1 MSLATRATRGPPGA
15 PRGLFTRFAHT
26 YEHDGGPSSAVA
38 ASVLLVPVRTRPP
51 ATPEPAAPEV
61 EVRRSRRRT
70 RTVTAFREN
79 GRLVVAIPDRFT
91 RVQEREWVRRMVE
104 KVESAERRRRPSDER
119 LATRAAELSRQ
130 YLGGQARPTS
140 VTWSPRQGRRWGSC
154 TVAEGTIRISTRVQ
168 GMPPWVLDYVLLHE
182 LAHLL
187 CAGHGP
193 AFWALLG
200 GYPHLDRARGF
211 LEGVAHAS
219 DMPASPDE
227 PASSDEPNDGVEPQP
242 AGAV

>member
-1 MSLATRATRGPPGA
+1 M
-15 PRGLFTRFAHT
+15 
-26 YEHDGGPSSAVA
+26 
-38 ASVLLVPVRTRPP
+38 LLVPPRSRP
-51 ATPEPAAPEV
+51 ASPEPALPDV

-91 RVQEREWVRRMVE
+91 RVQEREWVRRMVA
-104 KVESAERRRRPSDER
+104 KVESSEQRRRPSDEQ
-119 LATRAAELSRQ
+119 LAARAAELSRR

-140 VTWSPRQGRRWGSC
+140 ITWSSRQGRRWGSC
-154 TVAEGTIRISTRVQ
+154 TVTEGTIRISTRVQ
-168 GMPPWVLDYVLLHE
+168 GMPGWVLDYVLLHE

-211 LEGVAHAS
+211 LEGVAHAT
-219 DMPASPDE
+219 DMPPD
-227 PASSDEPNDGVEPQP
+227 ADGEGELDGAGDGDPEGAGD
-242 AGAV
+242 AGAPEVGLD

>member
-1 MSLATRATRGPPGA
+1 MP
-15 PRGLFTRFAHT
+15 
-26 YEHDGGPSSAVA
+26 D
-38 ASVLLVPVRTRPP
+38 
-51 ATPEPAAPEV
+51 V

-91 RVQEREWVRRMVE
+91 RVQEREWVRRMVA
-104 KVESAERRRRPSDER
+104 KVESSEQRRRPSDER
-119 LATRAAELSRQ
+119 LAARAAELSRR
-130 YLGGQARPTS
+130 YLGGQARPSS
-140 VTWSPRQGRRWGSC
+140 VAWSSRQGKRWGSC
-154 TVAEGTIRISTRVQ
+154 TVAEDAIRISTRVQ
-168 GMPPWVLDYVLLHE
+168 GMPTWVLDYVLLHE

-219 DMPASPDE
+219 DLPDADDAV
-227 PASSDEPNDGVEPQP
+227 PDP
-242 AGAV
+242 AGDPA

>member
-1 MSLATRATRGPPGA
+1 
-15 PRGLFTRFAHT
+15 
-26 YEHDGGPSSAVA
+26 
-38 ASVLLVPVRTRPP
+38 VPVRPRP
-51 ATPEPAAPEV
+51 ATSPETALADV

-91 RVQEREWVRRMVE
+91 RVQEREWVRRMVA
-104 KVESAERRRRPSDER
+104 KVESSEQRRRPSDER
-119 LATRAAELSRQ
+119 LAARAGELSRQ

-140 VTWSPRQGRRWGSC
+140 VAWSSRQGRRWGSC
-154 TVAEGTIRISTRVQ
+154 TVAEGAIRISTRVQ
-168 GMPPWVLDYVLLHE
+168 GMPTWVLDYVLLHE

-219 DMPASPDE
+219 DMPATQDDGDATTAPRTEDPAAADASEPGEPPDGLLF
-227 PASSDEPNDGVEPQP
+227 A
-242 AGAV
+242 

>member
-1 MSLATRATRGPPGA
+1 M
-15 PRGLFTRFAHT
+15 
-26 YEHDGGPSSAVA
+26 
-38 ASVLLVPVRTRPP
+38 LLVPARPR
-51 ATPEPAAPEV
+51 PEALPDPPTPEV

-79 GRLVVAIPDRFT
+79 GRLVVAIPARFT
-91 RVQEREWVRRMVE
+91 RVQEREWVRRMVA
-104 KVESAERRRRPSDER
+104 KVESSERRRRPSDER
-119 LATRAAELSRQ
+119 LATRAAELSRR

-140 VTWSPRQGRRWGSC
+140 VTWSARQGRRWGSC

-168 GMPPWVLDYVLLHE
+168 GMPTWVLDYVLLHE

-187 CAGHGP
+187 SAGHGP
-193 AFWALLG
+193 EFWSLLG

-219 DMPASPDE
+219 DMPPVPDE
-227 PASSDEPNDGVEPQP
+227 PEDDADGYAPDQVD
-242 AGAV
+242 GAVVPGLAEAPASGSADDAPDGMLFA

>member
-1 MSLATRATRGPPGA
+1 MP
-15 PRGLFTRFAHT
+15 
-26 YEHDGGPSSAVA
+26 D
-38 ASVLLVPVRTRPP
+38 
-51 ATPEPAAPEV
+51 V

-91 RVQEREWVRRMVE
+91 RVQEREWVRRMVT
-104 KVESAERRRRPSDER
+104 KVETSEQRRRPSDER
-119 LATRAAELSRQ
+119 LVARATELSRR

-140 VTWSPRQGRRWGSC
+140 VAWSSRQGRRWGSC
-154 TVAEGTIRISTRVQ
+154 TVAEGAIRISTRVQ
-168 GMPPWVLDYVLLHE
+168 GMPAWVLDYVLLHE

-193 AFWALLG
+193 AFWSLLG

-211 LEGVAHAS
+211 LEGVAFAS
-219 DMPASPDE
+219 DMQPTPDGDAGEHGDGSAELSSPHRPDDAPE
-227 PASSDEPNDGVEPQP
+227 GLLFA
-242 AGAV
+242 

>member
-1 MSLATRATRGPPGA
+1 M
-15 PRGLFTRFAHT
+15 
-26 YEHDGGPSSAVA
+26 
-38 ASVLLVPVRTRPP
+38 LLVPTRPRP
-51 ATPEPAAPEV
+51 TVAPDPSMPDV

-91 RVQEREWVRRMVE
+91 RVQEREWVRRMVA
-104 KVESAERRRRPSDER
+104 KVESSEQRRRPSDER
-119 LATRAAELSRQ
+119 LAARAAELSRR

-140 VTWSPRQGRRWGSC
+140 VAWSSRQGRRWGSC
-154 TVAEGTIRISTRVQ
+154 SVAEGAIRISTRVQ
-168 GMPPWVLDYVLLHE
+168 GMPTWVLDYVLLHE

-219 DMPASPDE
+219 DMPGSDDGADGDASPDVDGAEPGPVAE
-227 PASSDEPNDGVEPQP
+227 PA
-242 AGAV
+242 

>member
-1 MSLATRATRGPPGA
+1 MAPAEPP
-15 PRGLFTRFAHT
+15 PL
-26 YEHDGGPSSAVA
+26 D
-38 ASVLLVPVRTRPP
+38 
-51 ATPEPAAPEV
+51 V

-91 RVQEREWVRRMVE
+91 RVQEREWVRRMVA
-104 KVESAERRRRPSDER
+104 KVESAEQRRRPSDER
-119 LATRAAELSRQ
+119 LAARAAELSRQ
-130 YLGGQARPTS
+130 YLGGQASPTS
-140 VTWSPRQGRRWGSC
+140 VTWSARQGRRWGSC

-211 LEGVAHAS
+211 LEGVTHAS
-219 DMPASPDE
+219 DMPATPDDAPPDE
-227 PASSDEPNDGVEPQP
+227 HPTADPAVGRPPRDDAGPADEPPDGLLF
-242 AGAV
+242 A